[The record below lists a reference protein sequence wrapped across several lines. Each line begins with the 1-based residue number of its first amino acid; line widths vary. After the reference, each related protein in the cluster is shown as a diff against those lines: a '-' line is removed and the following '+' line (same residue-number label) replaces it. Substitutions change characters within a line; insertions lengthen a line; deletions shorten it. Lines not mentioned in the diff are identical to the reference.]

1 MRLSENASNQKIE
14 YSFSSMYNHN
24 NHNFK
29 YRENGDRYIYIM
41 LSKTQTK
48 FAKCIRK
55 IGRQEYNHAAVSLD
69 DDLSAV
75 YAFSRPQHNAVL
87 LGRLVRE
94 SIERYTLGRDG
105 EVPVVVF
112 RVPVTESEY
121 YSISCI
127 IENMLDNPDYMYNLF
142 SVLTYPVTKGF
153 ATYKAFTCIEFVAY
167 VMSKIGYL
175 QEKPYWRYKPDDLL
189 TELDEKIVYRGDIRK
204 RMSAEYTGPDYFAP
218 FTWAF
223 MIKSVT
229 TMCRLIA
236 RTCNRKYH

>member
-1 MRLSENASNQKIE
+1 MECGEVS
-14 YSFSSMYNHN
+14 
-24 NHNFK
+24 
-29 YRENGDRYIYIM
+29 DRFVYIM
-41 LSKTQTK
+41 ISKTQTK

-55 IGRQEYNHAAVSLD
+55 IGRQQYNHASVSLD
-69 DDLSAV
+69 ANLGAV
-75 YAFSRPQHNAVL
+75 YAFSRPQHNAVF

-94 SIERYTLGRDG
+94 SLERYTLGRNA

-112 RVPVTESEY
+112 RIPVTEKEY
-121 YSISCI
+121 LQISGI
-127 IENMLDNPDYMYNLF
+127 IEKMLDNTDYMYNLF

-189 TELDEKIVYRGDIRK
+189 TELDEQIVYRGDIRK
-204 RMSAEYTGPDYFAP
+204 RMSDEYTGPDYFAP
-218 FTWAF
+218 FTWDY
-223 MIKSVT
+223 MLKSVI